1 MRYDNRHVEQE
12 GDSLPAPWP
21 KKHKTAMS
29 DAEKDRWLLAG
40 KIMIAAGGAILAFFG
55 VKK

>member
-1 MRYDNRHVEQE
+1 
-12 GDSLPAPWP
+12 
-21 KKHKTAMS
+21 MS